1 MNSLMRLRTR
11 RALVAL
17 FAFCVGALFLTGA
30 TTSRAAENPKITMV
44 VAKRGTL
51 VIELYPDAAP
61 KTVEHILN
69 LVKKKFYDGIKIH
82 RVVEDFVVQ
91 WGDDQTKN
99 ITPEQFD
106 ANRVGSH
113 GSGTGN
119 VPLEVKLPHE
129 KYTLGMARS
138 QMPDSGDSQMF
149 INLKANHQL
158 DSGYCV
164 FGKVIKGQE
173 LSDKLAVGDV
183 ITSIRIQGKADS
195 KGDKTPTKESK
206 ETKKTK

>member
-17 FAFCVGALFLTGA
+17 FAFCVGASCLLG
-30 TTSRAAENPKITMV
+30 TTASRAADNPKITMV

-61 KTVEHILN
+61 KTVAHILN

-82 RVVEDFVVQ
+82 RVVADFVVQ
-91 WGDDQTKN
+91 WGDDKTKN
-99 ITPEQFD
+99 ITPEQF
-106 ANRVGSH
+106 NENLVGTH
-113 GSGTGN
+113 GSGTGY

-129 KYTLGMARS
+129 QYTLGMARS
-138 QMPDSGDSQMF
+138 QQPDSGDSQMF

-173 LSDKLAVGDV
+173 LSEKLAVGDV
-183 ITSIRIQGKADS
+183 ITSIRIEG
-195 KGDKTPTKESK
+195 KGDGKTDGKTPPK
-206 ETKKTK
+206 ETKKAKE